1 MTRRFTDARNNVSF
15 SDPDLIEKV
24 HTCIAQALADIVPTV
39 EDSTFALTALK
50 TLSKRVPKDEVESKT
65 ETGKFLEW
73 VADFIQVTSDPF
85 FNHGKDLV
93 DVPPGLRDTIMALQ
107 RNWIGCPDTL
117 GPHGKRLYKV
127 FGFEEDPRNILKE
140 RLTDVEL
147 CIGQHIANKTTSLQE
162 KLTKHKKSE
171 KRLSR
176 CIPIKQSSAMNSA
189 SMARRYWTIKPHS
202 RLVWKRSSCH
212 RNMRE

>member
-1 MTRRFTDARNNVSF
+1 MTRRFNNARNNVSF

-24 HTCIAQALADIVPTV
+24 RTCIVQAIADMVPTA
-39 EDSTFALTALK
+39 DDITFAVTALQ

-93 DVPPGLRDTIMALQ
+93 DVPPGLRDNIMVLQ
-107 RNWIGCPDTL
+107 LNWSGWPDTL

-147 CIGQHIANKTTSLQE
+147 CIRQHIANKTTSLQE
-162 KLTKHKKSE
+162 KLTETQKLRE
-171 KRLSR
+171 K
-176 CIPIKQSSAMNSA
+176 IVAMH
-189 SMARRYWTIKPHS
+189 PD
-202 RLVWKRSSCH
+202 
-212 RNMRE
+212 